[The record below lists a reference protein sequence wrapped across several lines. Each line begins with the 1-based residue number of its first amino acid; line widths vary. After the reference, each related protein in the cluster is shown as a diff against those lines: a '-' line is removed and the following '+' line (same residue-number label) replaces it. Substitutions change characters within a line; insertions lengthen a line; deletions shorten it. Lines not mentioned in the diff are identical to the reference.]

1 MSEQQKEWYVVRAV
15 SGKEKKAKE
24 YLENEIVRLGLQDF
38 IPQVLVPSEKV
49 YTLRKG
55 KKIVKERTL
64 LPGYVIVQALLVGEV
79 AHVIKETPNI
89 LGFLSEQDGA
99 PTPLRD
105 KDIDR
110 LLGRADEA
118 SEQGE
123 MMLDPFIVGE
133 TVKVVDGPF
142 NSFSGIIE
150 EVNAEKKKLKVV
162 IKIFGR
168 KTPVELSFLQV
179 EKE

>member
-24 YLENEIVRLGLQDF
+24 YLENEVARLGLQDF
-38 IPQVLVPSEKV
+38 VPQVLVPIEKV

-79 AHVIKETPNI
+79 AHVIKETPNV
-89 LGFLSEQDGA
+89 LGFLSEQDGE

-123 MMLDPFIVGE
+123 MMMDPFIVGE
-133 TVKVVDGPF
+133 AVKVVDGPF

-150 EVNAEKKKLKVV
+150 EVNSEKKKLKVV
-162 IKIFGR
+162 VKIFGR